1 MIFTDQDYGQL
12 QKLMDESPE
21 NRALLQ
27 KLLDSQHYTLSK
39 VTHEIRNPLA
49 LISSTV
55 QLIESSHPEAASFRH
70 WDSLKEDIEYMTRL
84 LAELSSYNNGDR
96 LNPVRFSSYDFFSR
110 ICLSFAASCVN
121 QDMEFTS
128 CLSPFLPEITG
139 DQVKLQEVF
148 LNLLKNALESL
159 SPGGSVRLE
168 AREEKDCIVVRIA
181 DSGCGIPAENLEE
194 IFDAFVT
201 HKSGGTG
208 LGLAIVRQTVEA
220 HHGTV
225 SVESAPGRGSC
236 FTVTLPV
243 S

>member
-96 LNPVRFSSYDFFSR
+96 LNPVRFSSYDFQPY
-110 ICLSFAASCVN
+110 LSLFRSLLRKPGYGIY
-121 QDMEFTS
+121 F
-128 CLSPFLPEITG
+128 LSLPFPSGNNRGPGQT
-139 DQVKLQEVF
+139 
-148 LNLLKNALESL
+148 
-159 SPGGSVRLE
+159 PGGISQSAEKCIGITLTRRL
-168 AREEKDCIVVRIA
+168 R
-181 DSGCGIPAENLEE
+181 P
-194 IFDAFVT
+194 
-201 HKSGGTG
+201 SGG
-208 LGLAIVRQTVEA
+208 
-220 HHGTV
+220 
-225 SVESAPGRGSC
+225 PGRKGLYC
-236 FTVTLPV
+236 CQNR
-243 S
+243 